1 MNVHERAVT
10 HLELNVELG
19 EEERVGVGGGGKGF
33 AGRERELETS
43 RGHNYRVGGTSNLP
57 FISQRT

>member
-19 EEERVGVGGGGKGF
+19 EEERVGVGGGRRGVCWK
-33 AGRERELETS
+33 RERESES
-43 RGHNYRVGGTSNLP
+43 
-57 FISQRT
+57 

>member
-1 MNVHERAVT
+1 MNIHERADI

-19 EEERVGVGGGGKGF
+19 EEERVGVGRGGV
-33 AGRERELETS
+33 AGTQRERELETS